1 MQNRPN
7 YAIEFAPVS
16 VDDPFPLQIHDHR
29 RHPARTIRYLHRHN
43 WMELGLCLEG
53 EGVFV
58 VEGKIMNFRP
68 GDYSVIGPTEAH
80 LATSAA
86 GTTSHWIW
94 FYLDFERIL
103 LPHFPDLDLR
113 FLQGLRGPEFR
124 NIRNG
129 ETDTRGSRLLEEL
142 FRADEREE
150 QCALLLLLALHF
162 RKQFGETVSH
172 FRSGRNAG
180 EFERLAPA
188 ITYFSRNCAGTAS
201 VAAAARL
208 CHMSLTN
215 FRRVFRRE
223 LGSSPLEYLNQLRI
237 GMALAEL
244 RGGNCPISEIAA
256 RCGFPSQSSFNRQFR
271 KQQGCTPREFRLG
284 S

>member
-1 MQNRPN
+1 MPQLPTGT
-7 YAIEFAPVS
+7 
-16 VDDPFPLQIHDHR
+16 FPLRIHDHL
-29 RHPARTIRYLHRHN
+29 RHPAQEIDHLHRHGCL
-43 WMELGLCLEG
+43 ELGLCLEG

-58 VEGKIMNFRP
+58 VEGKIMNFRK

-86 GTTSHWIW
+86 GTTSHWVW

-113 FLQGLRGPEFR
+113 FLPALGGTDFR
-124 NIRNG
+124 NVRDG
-129 ETDTRGSRLLEEL
+129 ETDPRSGRLLEEL
-142 FRADEREE
+142 FRSNEREE

-162 RKQFGETVSH
+162 RKQFGKTVPPLDST
-172 FRSGRNAG
+172 RNAG
-180 EFERLAPA
+180 EFERVAPA
-188 ITYFSRNCAGTAS
+188 IAYFSRNCAGTAT

-208 CHMSLTN
+208 CCMSLTN

-223 LGSSPLEYLNQLRI
+223 LGSSPQEYLNRLRI

-244 RGGNCPISEIAA
+244 RGGSSPVSEIAA
-256 RCGFPSQSSFNRQFR
+256 RCGFPSLSSFNRQFR
-271 KQQGCTPREFRLG
+271 KQQGCTPREFRHD